1 MAAGGAGGAPGAE
14 PGELSVRETADAVVI
29 GAGHHGLVAA
39 SMLADA
45 GWDVLVLEAQPEPG
59 GAVRSAE
66 LTPGYITDLFSS
78 YYPMTV
84 ASPAIAALQLEDH
97 GLRWSHAP
105 VVVGHPRS
113 GADEDPPMVYHDPAR
128 SAAEFARREP
138 ADGDNWWRLVE
149 LWERIK
155 APLLDAMLA
164 PFPPVRP
171 LMRLLARLGT
181 AEALRVA
188 HLLVQP
194 ANTMACELFD
204 GEAPRVLL
212 LGNAMHADVPPD
224 APISG
229 AMGFLMTM
237 LAQDCGWPVPVG
249 GSGQLTA
256 ALVNRA
262 RSAGARIECN
272 QNVSRIQVRG
282 GRAVGV
288 TTAAGR
294 TVAARRAVVADVTA
308 PKLFCDMLPPEA
320 LPPKLLRDLKH
331 FSWDPPVV
339 KVNYALSRPV
349 PWRAKCLQ
357 DVGTVHLGADG
368 DGLVRWMADLNTRV
382 VPEHPFML
390 LGQTTTAD
398 PSRSPEGTE
407 SVWAYTHLPRYV
419 PDDASADRL
428 AEAVDRVIEEHAPG
442 FASAVIDRF
451 VQRPSDLEASDANLH
466 MGALNG
472 GTAQLQQMLIFRPA
486 PGMGRAETPV
496 QGLYLGSASATPGG
510 SVHGACGR
518 NAANAALAAQGLTG
532 WPRRNLRR
540 AVFSLMAGKR

>member
-1 MAAGGAGGAPGAE
+1 MAAGGVVGAPGAK
-14 PGELSVRETADAVVI
+14 PGEVTVRDTADAVVI

-39 SMLADA
+39 SMLADV

-84 ASPAIAALQLEDH
+84 ASPAMAALKLEDH

-105 VVVGHPRS
+105 TVVGHPRS
-113 GADEDPPMVYHDPAR
+113 AADDDPPIVYHDPAKT
-128 SAAEFARREP
+128 AAEFARRTP
-138 ADGDNWWRLVE
+138 ADGENWWRLVE
-149 LWERIK
+149 LWNKIK

-171 LMRLLARLGT
+171 LLGLLRRLGT
-181 AEALRVA
+181 PEAVRVA
-188 HLLVQP
+188 RLLVQP
-194 ANTMACELFD
+194 ANAMASQLFE

-237 LAQDCGWPVPVG
+237 LAQDGGWPVPVG

-256 ALVNRA
+256 ALVKRA
-262 RSAGARIECN
+262 CSAGARIECN
-272 QNVSRIQVRG
+272 QNVSRIHVRA

-288 TTAAGR
+288 TTSAGR
-294 TVAARRAVVADVTA
+294 SVTARRAVVADVTA
-308 PKLFCDMLPPEA
+308 PRLFCDMLPADAVPQA
-320 LPPKLLRDLKH
+320 LRRDLEH
-331 FSWDPPVV
+331 YEWDPPVV
-339 KVNYALSRPV
+339 KVNYALAEPI
-349 PWRAKCLQ
+349 PWRAEKLRS
-357 DVGTVHLGADG
+357 VGTVHLGADG
-368 DGLVRWMADLNTRV
+368 DGLTRWMADLNTRV
-382 VPEHPFML
+382 IPEHPFML

-398 PSRSPEGTE
+398 PTRSPAGTE
-407 SVWAYTHLPRYV
+407 SVWAYTHLPRNV
-419 PDDASADRL
+419 SDDASAELL
-428 AEAVDRVIEEHAPG
+428 ASAVDRVIEEHAPG
-442 FASAVIDRF
+442 FGSAVIGRF
-451 VQRPSDLEASDANLH
+451 VQRPSDLEANDANLH
-466 MGALNG
+466 LGALNG
-472 GTAQLQQMLIFRPA
+472 GTAQLQQMLVFRPA

-496 QGLYLGSASATPGG
+496 ERLYLGSASATPGG

-518 NAANAALAAQGLTG
+518 NAANAALAADGATG
-532 WPRRNLRR
+532 WPRRKLGR
-540 AVFSLMAGKR
+540 AVLKRLTG

>member
-1 MAAGGAGGAPGAE
+1 MI
-14 PGELSVRETADAVVI
+14 VRDTADAVVI

-84 ASPAIAALQLEDH
+84 ASPAMAALRLEDH

-105 VVVGHPRS
+105 AVVGHPRS
-113 GADEDPPMVYHDPAR
+113 TADDDPPIVYRDPAR
-128 SAAEFARREP
+128 TATEFARREP
-138 ADGDNWWRLVE
+138 ADGDNWWRLVD
-149 LWERIK
+149 LWQRIK

-171 LMRLLARLGT
+171 LMRLLTKLGT
-181 AEALRVA
+181 AEAIRVA
-188 HLLVQP
+188 RLLVQP
-194 ANTMACELFD
+194 ANTMASELFV

-237 LAQDCGWPVPVG
+237 LAQDGGWPVPVG

-288 TTAAGR
+288 TTAEGR
-294 TVAARRAVVADVTA
+294 TVAARRAIVADVTA
-308 PKLFCDMLPPEA
+308 PRLFGDMLTADA
-320 LPPKLLRDLKH
+320 LPPKLLRDLEH
-331 FSWDPPVV
+331 FTWDPPVV
-339 KVNYALSRPV
+339 KVNYALGKAV
-349 PWRAKCLQ
+349 PWRAKDLH

-390 LGQTTTAD
+390 FGQTTTAD
-398 PSRSPEGTE
+398 PSRSPAGTE
-407 SVWAYTHLPRYV
+407 SVWAYTHLPRNV
-419 PDDASADRL
+419 ADDASADRL
-428 AEAVDRVIEEHAPG
+428 AERMDRVIEEHAPG
-442 FASAVIDRF
+442 FGSAVIDRF

-518 NAANAALAAQGLTG
+518 NAANAALAADGATG
-532 WPRRNLRR
+532 WPRRTVQR
-540 AVFSLMAGKR
+540 AVFSLVAGKR

>member
-1 MAAGGAGGAPGAE
+1 
-14 PGELSVRETADAVVI
+14 VRDSADAVVI

-84 ASPAIAALQLEDH
+84 ASPAMTALQLEDH

-105 VVVGHPRS
+105 AVVGHPLS
-113 GADEDPPMVYHDPAR
+113 GGDDDPPIVYHDPVR
-128 SAAEFARREP
+128 TAAELGRRVP
-138 ADGDNWWRLVE
+138 ADADNWMRAVE
-149 LWERIK
+149 LWDKIK
-155 APLLDAMLA
+155 SPLLDAMLA

-171 LMRLLARLGT
+171 MVRLLRKLGT
-181 AEALRVA
+181 SDALRLA
-188 HLLVQP
+188 RLLVQP
-194 ANTMACELFD
+194 ANAMAAQLFE
-204 GEAPRVLL
+204 GEAPRALL

-224 APISG
+224 APVSG

-237 LAQDCGWPVPVG
+237 LAQDHGWPVPVG

-256 ALVNRA
+256 ALVHRA
-262 RSAGARIECN
+262 RSAGAQIECN
-272 QNVSRIQVRG
+272 QNVSSIQVRG

-288 TTAAGR
+288 TTAGGR
-294 TVAARRAVVADVTA
+294 TVQARRAVLADVTA
-308 PKLFCDMLPPEA
+308 PRLFCDMLPADA
-320 LPPKLLRDLKH
+320 LPAALLREMKH
-331 FSWDPPVV
+331 YIWDPPVV
-339 KVNYALSRPV
+339 KVNYALSGRI
-349 PWRAKCLQ
+349 PWRAESLR
-357 DVGTVHLGADG
+357 DAGTVHLGADG

-382 VPEHPFML
+382 VPERPFML

-398 PSRSPEGTE
+398 PSRSPAGTE
-407 SVWAYTHLPRYV
+407 SVWAYTHLPRNV
-419 PDDASADRL
+419 ADDASAEQL
-428 AEAVDRVIEEHAPG
+428 AKSVDEVIEDHAPG
-442 FASAVIDRF
+442 FGAGVIDRF

-472 GTAQLQQMLIFRPA
+472 GTAQLPQMLIFRPA

-496 QGLYLGSASATPGG
+496 ERLYLASASATPGG

-518 NAANAALAAQGLTG
+518 NAANAALAADGVTG
-532 WPRRNLRR
+532 WPRRRLRR
-540 AVFSLMAGKR
+540 AVTSLLTK

>member
-1 MAAGGAGGAPGAE
+1 MPD
-14 PGELSVRETADAVVI
+14 TADAVVI

-84 ASPAIAALQLEDH
+84 ASPAMAALQLEDH

-105 VVVGHPRS
+105 AVVGHPRH
-113 GADEDPPMVYHDPAR
+113 ATDDDPPIVHHDPAR
-128 SAAEFARREP
+128 TAAELARRAP
-138 ADGDNWWRLVE
+138 ADGDNWWRAVE
-149 LWERIK
+149 LWQKIK
-155 APLLDAMLA
+155 SPLLDAMLA

-171 LMRLLARLGT
+171 MIRLLLKLGT
-181 AEALRVA
+181 ADALRLA
-188 HLLVQP
+188 RLLVQP
-194 ANTMACELFD
+194 ADTMAKQLFD
-204 GEAPRVLL
+204 GDAPRVLL

-272 QNVSRIQVRG
+272 QNVSRIEVRG

-288 TTAAGR
+288 TTSGGR
-294 TVAARRAVVADVTA
+294 TVRARRGVVADVSA
-308 PKLFCDMLPPEA
+308 PRLFCDMLPADA
-320 LPPKLLRDLKH
+320 LPAKLLRDLEDYI
-331 FSWDPPVV
+331 WDPPVV
-339 KVNYALSRPV
+339 KVNYALNGRI
-349 PWRAKCLQ
+349 PWRSESLQ
-357 DVGTVHLGADG
+357 SVGTVHLGADG

-382 VPEHPFML
+382 VPERPFML

-398 PSRSPEGTE
+398 PSRSPKGTE
-407 SVWAYTHLPRYV
+407 SVWAYSHLPRNV
-419 PDDASADRL
+419 ADDASAEQL
-428 AEAVDRVIEEHAPG
+428 AKSMDQVIEEHAPG
-442 FASAVIDRF
+442 FGAAVIDRF
-451 VQRPSDLEASDANLH
+451 LQRPSDLEASDANLH
-466 MGALNG
+466 LGALNG
-472 GTAQLQQMLIFRPA
+472 GTAQLPQMLIFRPV

-496 QGLYLGSASATPGG
+496 ERLYLGSASATPGG

-518 NAANAALAAQGLTG
+518 NAAKAALAADGVTG
-532 WPRRNLRR
+532 WPRRRVNR
-540 AVFSLMAGKR
+540 AVMSLLTK